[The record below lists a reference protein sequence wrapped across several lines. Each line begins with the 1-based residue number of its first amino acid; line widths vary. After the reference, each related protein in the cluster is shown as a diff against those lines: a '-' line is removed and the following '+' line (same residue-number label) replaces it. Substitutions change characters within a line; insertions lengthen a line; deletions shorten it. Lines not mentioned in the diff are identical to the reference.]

1 MKHITVLQKEAVA
14 MLSLQL
20 DSVVVDATYGAG
32 GHAKLICA
40 ELGREGTYIGID
52 ADKKALEESLL
63 PELEN
68 GPAIHLVNDNFANLD
83 EILSS
88 LHIKAGDRILA
99 DLGWRTDQ
107 FTDGGKGFSFSS
119 DEPLLMTYGD
129 PQQYVFTAYDI
140 VNSWD
145 EENIADVL
153 YGYAEERH
161 SRRIA
166 KAIVDARKITEI
178 KTAAQLSKIIEQSV
192 PGFYRKGKINPATK
206 TFQAM
211 RIAVNDELGKLEQFI
226 TSALNSLRPNG
237 VLAIISFHSLEDRIV
252 KLRFRDYGKTDEF
265 ELLTKKPIVASR
277 EELLQNPRARS
288 AKLRVIKKIINS
300 SNYENQCNQTE

>member
-1 MKHITVLQKEAVA
+1 MKHITVLQNEAVE
-14 MLSLQL
+14 SLQL
-20 DSVVVDATYGAG
+20 QSNSVVIDATYGAG
-32 GHAKLICA
+32 GHAKLICQK
-40 ELGREGTYIGID
+40 LNQKGTYIGID
-52 ADKKALEESLL
+52 ADSTAFAESSLS
-63 PELEN
+63 EIIN
-68 GPAIHLVNDNFANLD
+68 GPKVHLVNDNFANLD

-88 LHIKAGDRILA
+88 LQIKQVDGILA

-107 FTDGGKGFSFSS
+107 FTDGGKGFSFGS

-129 PQQYVFTAYDI
+129 PEKYTFTAHDI
-140 VNSWD
+140 VNSWE

-166 KAIVDARKITEI
+166 KAIVTARKLNEI
-178 KTAAQLSKIIEQSV
+178 KTASQLASIIQESV
-192 PGFYRKGKINPATK
+192 PGFYRKGKIHPATK

-211 RIAVNDELGKLEQFI
+211 RIAVNDELGKLESFI
-226 TSALNSLRPNG
+226 SSALNSLRPNG

-252 KLRFRDYGKTDEF
+252 KLRFRDYGKTDEY
-265 ELLTKKPIVASR
+265 EILTKKPIVATR

-288 AKLRVIKKIINS
+288 AKLRVIKKIINTS
-300 SNYENQCNQTE
+300 TYEHQSNQT

>member
-14 MLSLQL
+14 ALSLQL

-32 GHAKLICA
+32 GHAKLICK
-40 ELGREGTYIGID
+40 ELKGKGVYIGID
-52 ADKKALEESLL
+52 ADETAFLESDLKREDG
-63 PELEN
+63 PE
-68 GPAIHLVNDNFANLD
+68 IHLINDNFANLS

-88 LHIKAGDRILA
+88 LNIKKVDAVLA

-107 FTDGGKGFSFSS
+107 FTDGGKGFSFSA

-129 PQQYVFTAYDI
+129 PEKYTFTAYDI
-140 VNSWD
+140 VNDWD

-166 KAIVDARKITEI
+166 KGIVMARKYGAIT
-178 KTAAQLSKIIEQSV
+178 TAKQLSSIIESSV
-192 PGFYRKGKINPATK
+192 PVFYKKGKINPSTK

-211 RIAVNDELGKLEQFI
+211 RIAVNDELGKLEKFI
-226 TSALNSLRPNG
+226 AIAIDALNVG
-237 VLAIISFHSLEDRIV
+237 GTLAIITFHSLEDRIV
-252 KLRFRDYGKTDEF
+252 KLRFREYLQTDDF
-265 ELLTKKPIVASR
+265 ELLTKKPIVPTR
-277 EELLQNPRARS
+277 EELLENPRARS
-288 AKLRVIKKIINS
+288 AKLRVIKKIN
-300 SNYENQCNQTE
+300 